1 MKQIAI
7 FLSLLISTTLYA
19 QKKYGNVVDQ
29 TGSPIIGATVLE
41 EGTTNGTTTD
51 ANGNFAITLTYDTST
66 ILLSSVGYNSSLKI

>member
-1 MKQIAI
+1 M
-7 FLSLLISTTLYA
+7 
-19 QKKYGNVVDQ
+19 DQ